1 MPSTKIKSSGF
12 IILLLILF
20 SSCGY
25 HFTGGGDFPGG
36 VKSVFIE
43 FFKNRT
49 SETGI
54 SNILTN
60 DLIYEVTRMKKVSL
74 AGESKADA
82 ILSGVVTSMS
92 INTIAHQ
99 GTQSSLE
106 RRVSITV
113 DLKLKDRDGRDLWSR
128 KAISANEEYDV
139 VASDKHA
146 TEKNRKDAIKA
157 LSKRLSEKIYSNIT
171 DAF

>member
-1 MPSTKIKSSGF
+1 MRSAKKNSPSL
-12 IILLLILF
+12 IILLLVLF

-36 VKSVFIE
+36 VKSVFID
-43 FFKNRT
+43 FFKNKT

-54 SNILTN
+54 ENIITN

-74 AGESKADA
+74 VSENNADA
-82 ILSGVVTSMS
+82 ILSGIVTSMS

-106 RRVSITV
+106 RRVAITV
-113 DLKLKDRDGRDLWSR
+113 DLQLKDRDGKGLWSR
-128 KAISANEEYDV
+128 KAISENEEYDV

-146 TEKNRKDAIKA
+146 TEKNRREAIKN
-157 LSKRLSEKIYSNIT
+157 LSKRLAEKIYTSIT
-171 DAF
+171 DRF